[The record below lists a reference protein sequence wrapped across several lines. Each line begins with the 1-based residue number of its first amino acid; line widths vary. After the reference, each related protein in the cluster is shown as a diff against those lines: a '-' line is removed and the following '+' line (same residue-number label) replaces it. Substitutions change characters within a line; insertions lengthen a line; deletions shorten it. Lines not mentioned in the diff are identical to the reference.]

1 MVKPQSGKI
10 RPRVAGYKVRLENIT
25 FIIWCCQ
32 YKHRGNP
39 KYNIVRKIFQT
50 VVFRFHSFSSRQM
63 CTHTLSYVWRQPSNS
78 MKLTFSET
86 TSHPNRVVNL
96 HRETFSSKVQN
107 RKTIYV
113 IIFLTSND
121 WLIRLER
128 KRGEIE
134 VRQIHHLNTSSVP
147 TSLFL
152 RRFCYTSC
160 VTFFNKINYLSVLAV
175 SSI

>member
-1 MVKPQSGKI
+1 
-10 RPRVAGYKVRLENIT
+10 
-25 FIIWCCQ
+25 
-32 YKHRGNP
+32 
-39 KYNIVRKIFQT
+39 
-50 VVFRFHSFSSRQM
+50 
-63 CTHTLSYVWRQPSNS
+63 

-160 VTFFNKINYLSVLAV
+160 VTFFNKINYLSRSRSIVYINSVLFPVLQSCRFLLADRKFYRQV
-175 SSI
+175 SSKVFLQIELWLVVSD